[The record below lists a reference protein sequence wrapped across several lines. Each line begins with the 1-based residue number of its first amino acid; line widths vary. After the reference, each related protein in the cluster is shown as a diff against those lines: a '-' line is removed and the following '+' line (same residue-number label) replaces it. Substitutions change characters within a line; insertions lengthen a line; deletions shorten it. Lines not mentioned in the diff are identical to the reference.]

1 MWYNLIPLFLIF
13 ICGIVIIY
21 IITKK
26 FPAVANLDLANLPQ
40 EKEKKVKQQI
50 ISNRIKRNINSW
62 KIWLKKVFRPILSF
76 IGSWLKDFYKKLLS
90 ARENLSKKSEGDD
103 VSEIDELFLEAEEYK
118 KEEKYD
124 EAEKIYIRIIS
135 LDSKNV
141 SAFKMLGQLYLTEG
155 KTQEAKETL
164 EHVLKLTKEDADVY
178 SNLADVAKENGQ
190 MERAKKHYTESIKL
204 NSENAQNYFNLAE
217 IQQSLN
223 SLKEA
228 TKNMKEALKIEP
240 KNPKY
245 LDAMFNLSIISK
257 DKAEALDAYKAL
269 KEINPENGKL
279 GEMKEQ
285 IDAL

>member
-1 MWYNLIPLFLIF
+1 MWYNLLPLFLIL

-21 IITKK
+21 IVTKK
-26 FPAVANLDLANLPQ
+26 FPAVANLDLDNLPQ

-62 KIWLKKVFRPILSF
+62 KIWLKRIFRPIFSF
-76 IGSWLKDFYKKLLS
+76 VGSWLKDFYKRLLS
-90 ARENLSKKSEGDD
+90 TRDNLAKKSEHNDA
-103 VSEIDELFLEAEEYK
+103 SEIDELLLEAEDAK
-118 KEEKYD
+118 KEEKYS

-141 SAFKMLGQLYLTEG
+141 NAFKLLGQLYLQEG
-155 KTQEAKETL
+155 KTQEARETL
-164 EHVLKLTKEDADVY
+164 EHVLKLTQEDADVY
-178 SNLADVAKENGQ
+178 SNLAEVSKENGQ
-190 MERAKKHYTESIKL
+190 LERAKKHYTESIKL
-204 NSENAQNYFNLAE
+204 NNENAQNYFSLAE

-223 SLKEA
+223 NYKEA
-228 TKNMKEALKIEP
+228 MKNMKEALKIEP

-269 KEINPENGKL
+269 KNINPDNGKL
-279 GEMKEQ
+279 GEMKEK
-285 IDAL
+285 IGEL